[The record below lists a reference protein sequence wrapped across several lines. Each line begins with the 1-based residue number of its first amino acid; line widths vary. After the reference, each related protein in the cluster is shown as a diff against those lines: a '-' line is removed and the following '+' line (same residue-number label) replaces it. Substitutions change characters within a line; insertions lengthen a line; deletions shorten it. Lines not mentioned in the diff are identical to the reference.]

1 MSDSISFLDLGLDE
15 PLLAALEALHYH
27 RPTPIQAAAIP
38 VLLEGRDLLAGAA
51 TGTGKTAAFVL
62 PALQQLLDDPT
73 PPKQPRKL
81 FLAPTRELAQ
91 QIHQSVE
98 ALGRFTPIRS
108 QLLIG
113 GVALQQWQRSDTP
126 HILVSTPGRLLTM
139 VGEDAVDLS
148 ELDLVVIDEADRM
161 LDLGLGPDVM
171 AILETL
177 PQTFQAALFSATL
190 AGEGI
195 ETFAESVLDDPV
207 RIDLNDPDSAS
218 TQVQQMV
225 FHTNDDTHKRRLL
238 HALVTDPSCQRAL
251 VFANKKETAEK
262 VNNWLRKHG
271 VPSTVLH
278 GDLPA
283 PKRLE
288 RIQAYRDGKRRV
300 LVSTDLVARGL
311 DVPDITHVINYDVP
325 HRADIYIHRIGRTG
339 RAQNVGIACT
349 LVTFDQ
355 LKDLQRIEY
364 RLGQT
369 LPVETIPGLELKGE
383 SFAERLRE
391 YRRKLKQIKREKKK
405 KAIDKPKK
413 KRKLRHRDL
422 KNKGKPHRLRNSDAQ
437 T

>member
-1 MSDSISFLDLGLDE
+1 MSELPTFTDLGLDE
-15 PLLAALEALHYH
+15 PLLAALEAQHFH

-62 PALQQLLDDPT
+62 PALQQLLDDPA

-113 GVALQQWQRSDTP
+113 GVALQQWQQRKTP
-126 HILVSTPGRLLTM
+126 HILVSTPGRLLTL
-139 VGEDAVDLS
+139 VGEDAVELS

-161 LDLGLGPDVM
+161 LDLGFGPDVM

-177 PQTFQAALFSATL
+177 PQSFQAALFSATL

-225 FHTNDDTHKRRLL
+225 FHTNDNTHKRRLL
-238 HALVTDPSCQRAL
+238 HALVTDPSCRRAL
-251 VFANKKETAEK
+251 VFTNKKETAEQ
-262 VNNWLRKHG
+262 VNDWLRQQG

-288 RIQAYRDGKRRV
+288 RIQAYRNGKRPI
-300 LVSTDLVARGL
+300 LVSTDLAARGL
-311 DVPDITHVINYDVP
+311 DVPEITHVINYDVP

-339 RAQNVGIACT
+339 RGQNVGIACT

-391 YRRKLKQIKREKKK
+391 YRRKLKQIKRQKKK
-405 KAIDKPKK
+405 QANDQPKK

-422 KNKGKPHRLRNSDAQ
+422 KNKGKPRRLRNKVAQ
-437 T
+437 K

>member
-1 MSDSISFLDLGLDE
+1 MSDTPTFADLGLEE
-15 PLLAALEALHYH
+15 PLLAALEAMRFA
-27 RPTPIQAAAIP
+27 RPTPVQAAAIP
-38 VLLEGRDLLAGAA
+38 ALLDGRDLLAGAA

-73 PPKQPRKL
+73 PPRQPRKL
-81 FLAPTRELAQ
+81 FLAPTRELAL
-91 QIHQSVE
+91 QIHKTVE
-98 ALGRFTPIRS
+98 TLGRFTPFRS

-113 GVALQQWQRSDTP
+113 GVALQQWQPHQTP
-126 HILVSTPGRLLTM
+126 HILVSTPGRMLTLL
-139 VGEDAVDLS
+139 GEEKLDLS
-148 ELDLVVIDEADRM
+148 ELDLVIIDEADRM
-161 LDLGLGPDVM
+161 LDLGLGPDVT
-171 AILETL
+171 AIIETL

-195 ETFAESVLDDPV
+195 DAFAEAVLDEPV

-218 TQVQQMV
+218 AQVQQLV
-225 FHTNDDTHKRRLL
+225 YHANDTTHRRRLL
-238 HALVTDPSCQRAL
+238 HALVTDPSCRRAL

-262 VNNWLRKHG
+262 LNDWLRKHG

-300 LVSTDLVARGL
+300 LVSTDLAARGL
-311 DVPDITHVINYDVP
+311 DVPDITHVINFDVP

-339 RAQNVGIACT
+339 RAQNMGIACT

-355 LKDLQRIEY
+355 LKALQRIEY
-364 RLGQT
+364 RLGHT
-369 LPVETIPGLELKGE
+369 LPVDTMPGLELKGD

-391 YRRKLKQIKREKKK
+391 YRRKLKQLKREKKK
-405 KAIDKPKK
+405 KLAEKPKK
-413 KRKLRHRDL
+413 KPKRRHRDL
-422 KNKGKPHRLRNSDAQ
+422 KNKGRPRRARHKP
-437 T
+437 

>member
-1 MSDSISFLDLGLDE
+1 MSDSITFMDLGLDE
-15 PLLAALEALHYH
+15 PLLAALETLHYH
-27 RPTPIQAAAIP
+27 RPTPIQAQAIP
-38 VLLEGRDLLAGAA
+38 VLLTGKDLLAGAA

-62 PALQQLLDDPT
+62 PALQQLLDDPS

-91 QIHQSVE
+91 QIHQNVE

-113 GVALQQWQRSDTP
+113 GVALQQWGQHETP
-126 HILVSTPGRLLTM
+126 HILVSTPGRLMTLI
-139 VGEDAVDLS
+139 GEDAVDLS

-161 LDLGLGPDVM
+161 LDMGLGPDVM

-177 PQTFQAALFSATL
+177 PQAFQAALFSATL

-195 ETFAESVLDDPV
+195 ETFAKAVLDEPV
-207 RIDLNDPDSAS
+207 RIDLNDPDSTS
-218 TQVQQMV
+218 THVQQVV
-225 FHTNDDTHKRRLL
+225 FHANDETHKRRLL

-251 VFANKKETAEK
+251 VFTNKKDTAEK
-262 VNNWLRKHG
+262 INDWLRKHG
-271 VPSTVLH
+271 VSSTVLH

-288 RIQAYRDGKRRV
+288 RIQAYRNGKRRV
-300 LVSTDLVARGL
+300 LVSTDLAARGL
-311 DVPDITHVINYDVP
+311 DVPDITHVINFDVP
-325 HRADIYIHRIGRTG
+325 HRADTYIHRIGRTG

-405 KAIDKPKK
+405 KATEKPKR
-413 KRKLRHRDL
+413 KRKLRHRDR
-422 KNKGKPHRLRNSDAQ
+422 KDKGKPRRLRNQ
-437 T
+437 TGEM